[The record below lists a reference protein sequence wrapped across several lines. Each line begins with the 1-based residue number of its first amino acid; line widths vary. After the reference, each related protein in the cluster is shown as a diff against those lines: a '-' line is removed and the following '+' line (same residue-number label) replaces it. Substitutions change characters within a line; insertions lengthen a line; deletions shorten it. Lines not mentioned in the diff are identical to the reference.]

1 MPETEDP
8 FADMLA
14 VYDTIIGE
22 YLALPDTEVMV
33 VTGLA
38 QKPYDRIKYYW
49 RLKDHAGFLKAVG
62 IECRN
67 VMLRMTR
74 DFLVEFDSWEQAAAA
89 QERLSQIVVTT
100 DDEPLFG
107 EIDNRGDSLFVTL
120 TYPHEIGEDATVLVD
135 GAAVRIKPFTTFVAI
150 KYGMHQAE
158 GFAFFT
164 PGVAKFAPADR
175 SHVKEIYGTVMGY
188 FGVG

>member
-1 MPETEDP
+1 
-8 FADMLA
+8 MLA
-14 VYDTIIGE
+14 LYDTIIGE

-62 IECRN
+62 INCRN
-67 VMLRMTR
+67 VIPRMTR
-74 DFLVEFDSWEQAAAA
+74 VFLIEFDSREQAAAA
-89 QERLSQIVVTT
+89 QEKLSQMVVTL
-100 DDEPLFG
+100 DGEPLFG

-120 TYPHEIGEDATVLVD
+120 TYPHEIGEDATVLVG
-135 GAAVRIKPFTTFVAI
+135 GAAARIKPFTTFVAI
-150 KYGMHQAE
+150 KNGMHQAE